1 MANRIMRQENYLIA
15 LFNKELLDLRSP
27 IPKFVARLL
36 NTHGGGSIHGEG
48 KSETLTQALEWNL
61 RFCLMEWLFDKSG
74 RVNRAFLNSR
84 NRKVLIEQYVSQLHY
99 ELVNHHPFH
108 SLRRR
113 FIFMGIIN
121 AIAVPFIVPYLLIHS
136 FFRYF
141 EVICLHSRRVFLHGS
156 SPFYIRNII
165 RIPHR

>member
-1 MANRIMRQENYLIA
+1 MRKENYLIA

-74 RVNRAFLNSR
+74 RVNRAFLNQR
-84 NRKVLIEQYVSQLHY
+84 NRKVLIDQYVVVWQ
-99 ELVNHHPFH
+99 F
-108 SLRRR
+108 
-113 FIFMGIIN
+113 
-121 AIAVPFIVPYLLIHS
+121 AI
-136 FFRYF
+136 
-141 EVICLHSRRVFLHGS
+141 G
-156 SPFYIRNII
+156 N
-165 RIPHR
+165 

>member
-27 IPKFVARLL
+27 IPKFIARLL

-74 RVNRAFLNSR
+74 RVNRAFLNPR
-84 NRKVLIEQYVSQLHY
+84 NRKVLIEQYVPYLQH
-99 ELVNHHPFH
+99 ELLNQYPFP

-121 AIAVPFIVPYLLIHS
+121 AIAVPFIVPYILIHS

-141 EVICLHSRRVFLHGS
+141 EVIYLHSRCVFLHKTF
-156 SPFYIRNII
+156 PFFIRNII
-165 RIPHR
+165 RIPRH